1 MPRNLFDRE
10 LLKNS
15 EFRIAIF
22 GSARVKK
29 GDRTYNL
36 VFQLAKMIGSRN
48 LDVVTGGGPGLMEA
62 ANTGHIAGD
71 TKHTAHSLGLL
82 IKVAR
87 EKRHKPNLNIKKEFD
102 RFSARL
108 DTFMSLSN
116 AVVVAPGGLGTLL
129 ELFYTWQLIQVKQ
142 ICNIPI
148 ILLGDHY
155 RELIDWVRRGPLK
168 HQYLDKE
175 DMSPI
180 FFAKDAKQ
188 AMKIID
194 KAYEDY
200 KQGGKK
206 ICLNLKKYKL
216 R

>member
-1 MPRNLFDRE
+1 MASTLFDRE
-10 LLKNS
+10 LLKKS

-29 GDRTYNL
+29 QDRTYKL

-48 LDVVTGGGPGLMEA
+48 LDIVTGGGPGLMEA
-62 ANTGHIAGD
+62 ANTGHMAGN

-82 IKVAR
+82 IKLAR
-87 EKRHKPNLNIKKEFD
+87 EKGRKPNLNIKKDFD
-102 RFSARL
+102 RFSSRL

-129 ELFYTWQLIQVKQ
+129 ELFYTWQLVQVKQ

-155 RELIDWVRRGPLK
+155 KELISWVRRGPLK
-168 HQYLDKE
+168 NRYLDKE
-175 DMSPI
+175 DLHPI
-180 FFAKDAKQ
+180 FFAKNPEQ
-188 AMKIID
+188 AMKIIEQ
-194 KAYEDY
+194 AYANY
-200 KQGGKK
+200 KQGGRN